1 MLRQWARLCGLDDFG
16 EKGVRLGV
24 VGGKLQGVE
33 ATYLARKA
41 GWEVVV
47 IDQDPNPPAKGLC
60 DFFYQCDVT
69 EPRELSEKCKGIQ
82 LLIPAL
88 ENESALSF
96 LYRFASAQDIP
107 LAYDPSAYAISSSKI
122 KSDKLFSEMGL
133 PVPLPWPEAR
143 FPVIVKPS
151 EASGSKGVRRIST
164 LEDFR
169 SSPAFRAPTDW
180 VIQEFLEGPSF
191 SLEVLGNSQGYQTL
205 QVTDLEMD
213 ARYDC
218 KRVLGPTVLQD
229 KEIKRF
235 EETTLTIA
243 RALNLRGIMDVE
255 VIQHEGQLKLL
266 EIDARLPSQTP
277 TVVYLSSG
285 INMVELL
292 GDVCCANIDPVTAK
306 RSPLRGVVYEHIKVS
321 EGKLEVCG
329 EHIMTEGGPLS
340 LRQDFFGADEAI
352 SNYEPGRPDW
362 VATLIIVEDTRQKAW
377 TRRCE
382 VIDRIR
388 RTFSI
393 HTYLDPLPGGPP
405 EDG

>member
-1 MLRQWARLCGLDDFG
+1 MRI
-16 EKGVRLGV
+16 GV
-24 VGGKLQGVE
+24 VGGGLQGLE
-33 ATYLARKA
+33 AAYLARKA
-41 GWEVVV
+41 DWEVRLL
-47 IDQDPNPPAKGLC
+47 DRRGEAPARGLAHE
-60 DFFYQCDVT
+60 FVQCDASDLESLERALQGVD
-69 EPRELSEKCKGIQ
+69 LV
-82 LLIPAL
+82 LPAL
-88 ENESALSF
+88 EDTPSLETLTRWAALSGV
-96 LYRFASAQDIP
+96 P
-107 LAYDPSAYAISSSKI
+107 LAFDLSAYAVSSSKRL
-122 KSDKLFSEMGL
+122 SNSLFRRLGLAMPREGPECGL
-133 PVPLPWPEAR
+133 PLLA
-143 FPVIVKPS
+143 KPDGL
-151 EASGSKGVRRIST
+151 SGSRGVRV
-164 LEDFR
+164 FR
-169 SSPAFRAPTDW
+169 EEADWESWRRGQHDPAAW
-180 VIQEFLEGPSF
+180 VVQEYLQGPSY
-191 SLEVLGNSQGYQTL
+191 SLEVLGRPEGYRPL
-205 QVTDLEMD
+205 QVTGLEMD
-213 ARYDC
+213 GMLDC
-218 KRVLGPTVLQD
+218 KRVRAPAVL
-229 KEIKRF
+229 E
-235 EETTLTIA
+235 A
-243 RALNLRGIMDVE
+243 RLADGFARMAVDLAEAVKLHGVMDLE
-255 VIQHEGQLKLL
+255 VILHEGQLKLL